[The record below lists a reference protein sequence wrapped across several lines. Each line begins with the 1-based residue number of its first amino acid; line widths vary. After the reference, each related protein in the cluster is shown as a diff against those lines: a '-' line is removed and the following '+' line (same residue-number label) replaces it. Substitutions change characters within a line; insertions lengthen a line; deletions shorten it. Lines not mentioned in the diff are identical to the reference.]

1 MSELRVVALSER
13 SQDSSIT
20 QALRFVLQ
28 QAPRSYYA
36 GKTQVSASR
45 SDVHLYAEIVYLLN
59 VLVEQGDKEGRS
71 GRFHLFELLEVLKA
85 SLPDTRYQSTSFHA
99 ERFEKIQKEEDE
111 EYREQLTLLYKDKDY
126 DPARALLNRD

>member
-28 QAPRSYYA
+28 QAPRSYYV
-36 GKTQVSASR
+36 GKTRVSASR

-71 GRFHLFELLEVLKA
+71 GHFHLIELVGKLKD
-85 SLPDTRYQSTSFHA
+85 SLPDTRYQNASFHA
-99 ERFEKIQKEEDE
+99 ERFEKIQEEEDE
-111 EYREQLTLLYKDKDY
+111 EYREQLKLLYKEKGY
-126 DPARALLNRD
+126 DPARRLLHRD